1 VEKEVNPAFQ
11 SNSFELGIWGLS
23 QRSEGLSHRDSFG
36 ASEDAHGRIYFE
48 LGILN
53 FGFY

>member
-23 QRSEGLSHRDSFG
+23 QR
-36 ASEDAHGRIYFE
+36 DAHGRIYFE
-48 LGILN
+48 LWILN